1 MTRTSAIGD
10 SHPTGRSRP
19 RRLSD
24 RRLSSRSRDAIGPAQ
39 IPLLLL
45 LCVGFVLVAYPLFWI
60 AMSSLKTTSEISL
73 NVWALPASLQWRN
86 YVEAWNR
93 GISGY
98 FANSLVVTLS
108 TIACV
113 IALSSLCAYGLSRY
127 RAPWLKYVLVAVM
140 GGMMLNP
147 QVCLI
152 PLYTLLTTF
161 GIRNTYL
168 ALIVPYVAFRLPLN
182 TLLIRTFFLG
192 VPKEIEESATLDGC
206 TALQTYLR
214 IFMPMSRPI
223 LMTSAILTAYY
234 AWNEFLF
241 AIIFIDSNKY
251 RTIPAGLMSFRDA
264 LQVDWGPLLAG
275 MSISALP
282 IMIFFISVQKYFIRG
297 MMAGSVKG

>member
-1 MTRTSAIGD
+1 MEATKRIPA
-10 SHPTGRSRP
+10 
-19 RRLSD
+19 RR
-24 RRLSSRSRDAIGPAQ
+24 RDALT
-39 IPLLLL
+39 PLQYLVLAL
-45 LCVGFVLVAYPLFWI
+45 LCVGFLMVAYPLFWVV
-60 AMSSLKTTSEISL
+60 MSSLKTTEEISL
-73 NVWALPASLQWRN
+73 NVWAFPSVPQWTN
-86 YVEAWNR
+86 YVNAWNR

-98 FANSLVVTLS
+98 FVNSLIVTLS
-108 TIACV
+108 TITGV
-113 IALSSLCAYGLSRY
+113 IVLSSLCAYGLSRY
-127 RAPWLKYVLVAVM
+127 KAKWLNFVLVFVM

-147 QVCLI
+147 QVCLV
-152 PLYTLLTTF
+152 PLYGLLTAL

-182 TLLIRTFFLG
+182 TLLIRSFFLS

-206 TALQTYLR
+206 NGIQTYSR
-214 IFMPMSRPI
+214 IFLPMSRPI
-223 LMTSAILTAYY
+223 LVTSAILTAYY

-264 LQVDWGPLLAG
+264 LQIDWGPLLAG
-275 MSISALP
+275 MAISAVP

>member
-1 MTRTSAIGD
+1 MTSASTRVYKRDSFTPAHYLMFIMLCIGF
-10 SHPTGRSRP
+10 
-19 RRLSD
+19 
-24 RRLSSRSRDAIGPAQ
+24 I
-39 IPLLLL
+39 
-45 LCVGFVLVAYPLFWI
+45 LVAYPLFWI
-60 AMSSLKTTSEISL
+60 LMSSLKTSEEITLSI
-73 NVWALPASLQWRN
+73 WTLPSEPQWKN
-86 YVEAWNR
+86 YTTAWNR
-93 GISGY
+93 GISQY
-98 FANSLVVTLS
+98 FVNSLLVTTS
-108 TIACV
+108 TIIGV
-113 IALSSLCAYGLSRY
+113 IIVSSLCAYGLSRY
-127 RAPWLKYVLVAVM
+127 RGRWINALLVVVM

-152 PLYTLLTTF
+152 PLYGLLTGM

-168 ALIVPYVAFRLPLN
+168 ALIIPYMSFRLPLN
-182 TLLIRTFFLG
+182 TLLIRSFFLS

-206 TALQTYLR
+206 NGLQVYWR
-214 IFMPMSRPI
+214 IFLPMSRPI
-223 LMTSAILTAYY
+223 LLTSAILTAYY

-275 MSISALP
+275 MAISAVP